1 MTFLPISFPYTTFAC
16 KAGNPLRLPPSAK
29 GIHGTHLALMI
40 LLLIQDLQQTRIQLM
55 VVKGNQDIGDL

>member
-1 MTFLPISFPYTTFAC
+1 
-16 KAGNPLRLPPSAK
+16 
-29 GIHGTHLALMI
+29 MI